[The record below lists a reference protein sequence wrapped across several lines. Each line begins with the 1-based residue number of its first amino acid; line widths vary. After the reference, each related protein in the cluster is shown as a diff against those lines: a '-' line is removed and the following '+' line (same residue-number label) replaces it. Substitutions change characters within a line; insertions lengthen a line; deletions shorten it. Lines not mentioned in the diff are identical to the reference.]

1 MLCFFCTLAAFTH
14 SRERVN
20 RKAVTNKTLV
30 ERARNIEKLE
40 KTTKLSLSSS
50 FRISMW
56 IAIHSF
62 MFHYNLMSGRFYGAG
77 PARVAH
83 WSFGEDL
90 VSSEKKLLFSMH
102 TFFSLQHRSGRGDI
116 MRQAIAQAKA
126 TICQCPAGKHRAQV
140 KSGGFSG
147 DWRGRGTAGSP
158 SLPIPTLPFQWA
170 GLYWYM
176 LIHPLPN

>member
-14 SRERVN
+14 SHERVN
-20 RKAVTNKTLV
+20 RKAATNKTLV

-50 FRISMW
+50 FHISMW

-90 VSSEKKLLFSMH
+90 VSSEKKLLFPCTPFSPFSIGQAEVTLCVRLSLRQKPQYVSALQGSTGHKWSHGGSAGIEEGGYSWLLQPPHSH
-102 TFFSLQHRSGRGDI
+102 T
-116 MRQAIAQAKA
+116 
-126 TICQCPAGKHRAQV
+126 
-140 KSGGFSG
+140 
-147 DWRGRGTAGSP
+147 
-158 SLPIPTLPFQWA
+158 PIPMGWFVLVYANSPFA
-170 GLYWYM
+170 
-176 LIHPLPN
+176 